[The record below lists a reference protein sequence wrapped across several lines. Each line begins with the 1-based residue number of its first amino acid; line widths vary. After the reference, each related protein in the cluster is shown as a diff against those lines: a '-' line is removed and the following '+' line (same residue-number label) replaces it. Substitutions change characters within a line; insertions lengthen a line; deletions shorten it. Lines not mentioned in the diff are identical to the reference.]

1 MSDPLLALI
10 EEEEQRER
18 DLYDKSTASD
28 DTVERFQSIAEINDE
43 IKPMGFS
50 YPAIYQDDEVCESY
64 ENNPGAFHNDDL

>member
-50 YPAIYQDDEVCESY
+50 DPAIY
-64 ENNPGAFHNDDL
+64 